1 MYILSEMLYTDCM
14 SSSNRSLSGDQLY
27 DLRKRAV
34 RMKERGHSLRAVAEA
49 FDVSPSAVH
58 KWVVLFRQGGFKA
71 LKPEKRGRKTGQH
84 RNLTVEQENDIR
96 KLIVEKTPDQL
107 KLGFALWTRRAV
119 VELVRR
125 RFGVT
130 IAIRSMGR
138 YLSRWGFTPQ
148 KPLKRAYEQNPKA
161 VRRWLDEEYPAI
173 HERAKQEG
181 AEIHWAD
188 ETGLRSDSQH
198 GRGYAP
204 KGKTPVIR
212 LNAKRRSASL
222 ISSVTNQGKVRFMIY
237 DKAMNARLLI
247 TFFER
252 LLKDASRKIFVI
264 LDNLRV
270 HHSKI
275 VKAWLAEHEDEIEV
289 FHLPSY
295 SPELNPDELLNCDL
309 KAGVHSG
316 APARNGKQLKKK
328 ILSHMRMLQKRPSR
342 VRKYFKHGK
351 VKYAA

>member
-1 MYILSEMLYTDCM
+1 M
-14 SSSNRSLSGDQLY
+14 SNSNRALSGDQLY

-34 RMKERGHSLRAVAEA
+34 RMKERGHSIRAVADA

-71 LKPEKRGRKTGQH
+71 LKPDKRGRKTGQH
-84 RNLTVEQENDIR
+84 RNLTVEQEHDIC

-138 YLSRWGFTPQ
+138 YLKRWGFTPQ
-148 KPLKRAYEQNPKA
+148 KPLKKAYEQNPKA
-161 VRRWLDEEYPAI
+161 VRRWLDDEYPAI
-173 HERAKQEG
+173 QARAKAEG

-198 GRGYAP
+198 GRSYAP
-204 KGKTPVIR
+204 KGETPVIR
-212 LNAKRRSASL
+212 LNAKRHSASL

-237 DKAMNARLLI
+237 DKAMNAQLLI
-247 TFFER
+247 RFFKR
-252 LLKDASRKIFVI
+252 LIQDAGRKIFVI
-264 LDNLRV
+264 LDNLRA
-270 HHSKI
+270 HHAKI
-275 VKAWLAEHEDEIEV
+275 VKEWLKKHEDEIEV

-316 APARNGKQLKKK
+316 PPARSDEQLKSKM
-328 ILSHMRMLQKRPSR
+328 LSHMRMLQKTPAR
-342 VRKYFKHGK
+342 VKKYFEHGK
-351 VKYAA
+351 VRYAA